1 MAARE
6 LEPRG
11 PKKVWVVLVIPALEL
26 EHERIASHEPI
37 VDQAVGVVGIA
48 GLGHAEESLV
58 PGAAG
63 LHVAHRL
70 IVKGKAGLASFLKEL
85 CYRVDRH
92 VSNAADRP
100 H

>member
-63 LHVAHRL
+63 LHVAHGDQGLRTDRAALGASRL
-70 IVKGKAGLASFLKEL
+70 LHQHRDPLDEAS
-85 CYRVDRH
+85 H
-92 VSNAADRP
+92 A
-100 H
+100 

>member
-63 LHVAHRL
+63 LHVAHGDQGCERT
-70 IVKGKAGLASFLKEL
+70 GPRSARLASSTSIGIPST
-85 CYRVDRH
+85 RH
-92 VSNAADRP
+92 RTRD
-100 H
+100 